1 MSSVLQEAQCVYFP
15 SGIPNDA
22 ATFLQTSHRFVTK
35 STISVSLHALHRVFF
50 PPSIPKEARFM
61 LHLLHRVGFGIL
73 LQTTI
78 QGSLSIL
85 YSPPNSQQNSSVK
98 IEMAKVIVLKL
109 AKGTPAPP
117 GYTYVRS
124 TRTLDF
130 YNKTVQTVTK
140 TDMDDLA
147 SLFGTMGVVGNTP
160 IAPVERPAVAIV
172 EDTEV
177 SALMNAF
184 GGLGMGGR
192 RRKASR
198 KSRKSKKSRKN
209 RKSRKN

>member
-1 MSSVLQEAQCVYFP
+1 
-15 SGIPNDA
+15 
-22 ATFLQTSHRFVTK
+22 
-35 STISVSLHALHRVFF
+35 
-50 PPSIPKEARFM
+50 
-61 LHLLHRVGFGIL
+61 
-73 LQTTI
+73 
-78 QGSLSIL
+78 
-85 YSPPNSQQNSSVK
+85 
-98 IEMAKVIVLKL
+98 MAKVIVLKL
-109 AKGTPAPP
+109 PKGAPAPA

-160 IAPVERPAVAIV
+160 IAAAPAERPAVAIV

-198 KSRKSKKSRKN
+198 KSSKTKKSRKN